1 MAEYVEVIAELRP
14 RNGAEFPL
22 LDLKYLYNGTDAQ
35 GNKIPLSQTLE
46 KIKEI
51 AEAGDNDDIIRT
63 QQTHGDKISTLETKT
78 TKISYNASTGTTISG
93 KIVTD
98 SATYEEVS
106 NVGGANEYLAV
117 LKDKNGQ
124 IIQFIDY
131 DGGVHFAGDVY
142 APNIDN
148 LLGDLK
154 SQMTV
159 SLSQNQKEALKR
171 VLSVESQL
179 TNQLSRLTAA
189 EAGITNLGSKTLNIT
204 GTAGKTTISGS
215 LILDGETLDTQDI
228 GNGEYISAIKDK
240 NGNILEWTDS
250 EGNKHFAG
258 DVYAPNIDNL
268 LAKFD
273 SELSVS
279 LNKATAA
286 LSRDVATAKGDI
298 SALQAKT
305 ALLNEFSNPEYLKV
319 VRDSSGNILSY
330 IDVVGDT
337 YFTGEL
343 HAPNIDDIFA
353 KLDAEVAVAMDKT
366 ASNLSRKVVNLESS
380 VGKLQTIY
388 SFMDAITN
396 SEYAQLTKDSLG
408 NILAYTDLS
417 GDTYFTG
424 ELHAPNIDDLRSE
437 FDELK
442 EAAKLAA
449 II

>member
-35 GNKIPLSQTLE
+35 GNKIPFSQTLE

-51 AEAGDNDDIIRT
+51 AEAGNNDDIIRT
-63 QQTHGDKISTLETKT
+63 QQAHGNKITTLETKT

-98 SATYEEVS
+98 SATYEEAS

-117 LKDKNGQ
+117 LKDKNDQ

-131 DGGVHFAGDVY
+131 DGGVHFVGDIY

-159 SLSQNQKEALKR
+159 SLSQNQKEALRR

-189 EAGITNLGSKTLNIT
+189 EAGIANLGSKTLNIT
-204 GTAGKTTISGS
+204 GAAGKTTISGS

-258 DVYAPNIDNL
+258 DVYAPNID
-268 LAKFD
+268 
-273 SELSVS
+273 
-279 LNKATAA
+279 
-286 LSRDVATAKGDI
+286 
-298 SALQAKT
+298 
-305 ALLNEFSNPEYLKV
+305 
-319 VRDSSGNILSY
+319 
-330 IDVVGDT
+330 
-337 YFTGEL
+337 
-343 HAPNIDDIFA
+343 
-353 KLDAEVAVAMDKT
+353 
-366 ASNLSRKVVNLESS
+366 
-380 VGKLQTIY
+380 
-388 SFMDAITN
+388 
-396 SEYAQLTKDSLG
+396 
-408 NILAYTDLS
+408 
-417 GDTYFTG
+417 
-424 ELHAPNIDDLRSE
+424 DLRSE